1 MKSFSLINRR
11 LTIRSHVL
19 YSLFVH
25 TVMLTYLLSLPLYRG
40 SLDLRSFEDYFVYLT
55 NEGAKDF
62 GKPSSA
68 YKGEKSEMSGQ
79 GMAEDIKTVLKVPE
93 VDTKK
98 SPQRLEAEKPV
109 IPETETMHEMETASE
124 QKIAQV
130 TDIKKPLESSESK
143 GTSLL
148 PEKPKEAAMPQE
160 IREPKKRSVPPPV
173 ETEKTPALE
182 KAVSKVKEAFKEK
195 AAVTKEEGTKLGV
208 SEDTGLEAKATP
220 PEVDSGLFLKTMP
233 DNMVIPFDAGFKKET
248 WRVEKEKAL
257 GTEKKSGHEIET
269 GEKKVSPAEKKSTP
283 AEEKAAPA
291 EKKAPHAKVEPLT
304 VAKALKEEKAESVK
318 VFESGE
324 LLESL
329 GAEAGRTE
337 EQAAAKRKE
346 TVTAGKEVHKN
357 GKLAA
362 KEISVKLHTPAEK
375 AKENL
380 KTYEKV
386 KRYQVILD
394 AASALKREAPA
405 LKRIPS
411 RIDEPPGENVVDSKE
426 DAKNASSEK
435 ISLPKETPPLSTK
448 INEGLLL
455 KTIDRKSVV
464 PFEEA
469 FRTETLP
476 GAREL
481 VTEKKTGHE
490 MHRVPAEKV
499 KPEKVTDVREHS
511 RIEEA
516 SKEEA
521 PAIKRKDLT
530 EEKREMKKNGQPEKE
545 NEKPGEAV
553 MPQVETKPVMTAS
566 DMSLEGRV
574 EERPVA
580 EILTPEKNRM
590 PSQKE
595 YFQKLGDKNEQATA
609 AIKPEAKERGVEGEK
624 PPFGI
629 PVPDVLLM
637 RDIKIEIL
645 SADTEMSGLTF
656 HLLKKTHP
664 MENRKPE
671 SGKQKEIDIAEE
683 KEETSA
689 SGSSGGK
696 KLFSVA
702 KAEKGIYTFII
713 KNRGKKA
720 HDASVVFRLFEG
732 KTGERIKEFKAVQLS
747 PDTVLK
753 LKFILPEAVFW
764 DDEYY
769 FTGTIE
775 SSNTLTKFND
785 RTGLIWK
792 EEKDY

>member
-1 MKSFSLINRR
+1 MKSFSFINRR
-11 LTIRSHVL
+11 LTIRSHIL

-55 NEGAKDF
+55 NEGARDF
-62 GKPSSA
+62 GKPSPA

-130 TDIKKPLESSESK
+130 TDVKKPLESSESK

-160 IREPKKRSVPPPV
+160 IREPKKGSVPPPV
-173 ETEKTPALE
+173 EIEKTPALE

-195 AAVTKEEGTKLGV
+195 AAVTKEEGTKLRV
-208 SEDTGLEAKATP
+208 SEDTGLETKATP
-220 PEVDSGLFLKTMP
+220 PEVDSGFFLKTMP
-233 DNMVIPFDAGFKKET
+233 GNMVIPFDAGFKKET
-248 WRVEKEKAL
+248 VRVEKEKAL
-257 GTEKKSGHEIET
+257 GTEKKSGQET
-269 GEKKVSPAEKKSTP
+269 AEKKAIPAEKKPTP
-283 AEEKAAPA
+283 AEDKAAPA

-318 VFESGE
+318 VFEFRE

-329 GAEAGRTE
+329 GVG
-337 EQAAAKRKE
+337 
-346 TVTAGKEVHKN
+346 G
-357 GKLAA
+357 
-362 KEISVKLHTPAEK
+362 EK
-375 AKENL
+375 AKEVP
-380 KTYEKV
+380 KPDERV
-386 KRYQVILD
+386 KSGKVILD
-394 AASALKREAPA
+394 AASALKAKAPA

-411 RIDEPPGENVVDSKE
+411 RIDEPPGENAVDSKE

-455 KTIDRKSVV
+455 KTVPDKMMI
-464 PFEEA
+464 PFEKA
-469 FRTETLP
+469 FKTETLP

-499 KPEKVTDVREHS
+499 KPEKVTDVKEYSKHS

-553 MPQVETKPVMTAS
+553 RPQVETKPVKTAS

-580 EILTPEKNRM
+580 EILTSEKNRM

-609 AIKPEAKERGVEGEK
+609 AIKPEAKERGVEGGK

-696 KLFSVA
+696 KLFFVA

-713 KNRGKKA
+713 KNGGEKA

-732 KTGERIKEFKAVQLS
+732 KTGERIKEFRAVQLS
-747 PDTVLK
+747 PDTVVK

-775 SSNTLTKFND
+775 SSSTLTKFND
-785 RTGLIWK
+785 KTGIVWK

>member
-1 MKSFSLINRR
+1 MMI
-11 LTIRSHVL
+11 
-19 YSLFVH
+19 
-25 TVMLTYLLSLPLYRG
+25 
-40 SLDLRSFEDYFVYLT
+40 
-55 NEGAKDF
+55 
-62 GKPSSA
+62 
-68 YKGEKSEMSGQ
+68 
-79 GMAEDIKTVLKVPE
+79 
-93 VDTKK
+93 
-98 SPQRLEAEKPV
+98 
-109 IPETETMHEMETASE
+109 
-124 QKIAQV
+124 
-130 TDIKKPLESSESK
+130 
-143 GTSLL
+143 
-148 PEKPKEAAMPQE
+148 
-160 IREPKKRSVPPPV
+160 
-173 ETEKTPALE
+173 
-182 KAVSKVKEAFKEK
+182 
-195 AAVTKEEGTKLGV
+195 
-208 SEDTGLEAKATP
+208 
-220 PEVDSGLFLKTMP
+220 
-233 DNMVIPFDAGFKKET
+233 
-248 WRVEKEKAL
+248 
-257 GTEKKSGHEIET
+257 
-269 GEKKVSPAEKKSTP
+269 
-283 AEEKAAPA
+283 
-291 EKKAPHAKVEPLT
+291 
-304 VAKALKEEKAESVK
+304 
-318 VFESGE
+318 
-324 LLESL
+324 
-329 GAEAGRTE
+329 
-337 EQAAAKRKE
+337 
-346 TVTAGKEVHKN
+346 
-357 GKLAA
+357 
-362 KEISVKLHTPAEK
+362 
-375 AKENL
+375 
-380 KTYEKV
+380 
-386 KRYQVILD
+386 
-394 AASALKREAPA
+394 
-405 LKRIPS
+405 
-411 RIDEPPGENVVDSKE
+411 
-426 DAKNASSEK
+426 
-435 ISLPKETPPLSTK
+435 
-448 INEGLLL
+448 
-455 KTIDRKSVV
+455 

-553 MPQVETKPVMTAS
+553 MPQVETKPVKTAS

-580 EILTPEKNRM
+580 EILTSEKNRM